1 MDSFLDDY
9 VDDVSSRVVVLGMY
23 GSEPKFKFPHYR
35 HRFPRSRLHEALKLY
50 DAVWINASYGA
61 GVFITLTMNPKKY
74 TNLYTVSRKF
84 LRHSNTLSSI
94 EVINPPPLY

>member
-50 DAVWINASYGA
+50 NAVCLISNDLYPYIRNARERKY
-61 GVFITLTMNPKKY
+61 ITLKK
-74 TNLYTVSRKF
+74 N
-84 LRHSNTLSSI
+84 
-94 EVINPPPLY
+94 